1 MDDAL
6 KCTVY
11 GYRQNSENLCSLLT
25 TFAALF
31 DLYSL
36 VMALV
41 TVSQKAFL
49 LVLSTVEA
57 FSPNTHNSLESC
69 KFSQLAKNVVSEN
82 FPCAA

>member
-11 GYRQNSENLCSLLT
+11 GYRQNSENLCSLST

-49 LVLSTVEA
+49 LVFYPLWKLFLQIHITVW
-57 FSPNTHNSLESC
+57 
-69 KFSQLAKNVVSEN
+69 K
-82 FPCAA
+82 AASFRSWLKTS